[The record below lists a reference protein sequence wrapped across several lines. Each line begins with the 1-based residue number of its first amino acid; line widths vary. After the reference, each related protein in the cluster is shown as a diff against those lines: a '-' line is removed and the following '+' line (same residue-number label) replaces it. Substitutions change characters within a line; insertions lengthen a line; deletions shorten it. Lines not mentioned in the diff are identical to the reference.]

1 MQRIRYRWLIL
12 CVLALVATSCSR
24 ERRFPLEGQVLAVD
38 AVKGELTVRHSD
50 IKGFMPG
57 MTMPF
62 KVTDKAVLNER
73 KPGDLI
79 RATLVVENSLGR
91 LEDVVRTG
99 EAPLPADALVPSSAE
114 VLIPGALAPDAT
126 LLDQDART
134 RRLSEWK
141 GKAIGVTFVY
151 TRCPLSDFC
160 PLMDKHF
167 AAVQR
172 AVLGDPALAERV
184 HLLSVSFDPDFD
196 TPDVLRAHAKRVG
209 SDPRI
214 WTWLTGTR
222 DAVDPFAK
230 AFGISIMRGDQPKA
244 EIVHNL
250 RTVVLDPSGRVTR
263 VFNGN
268 DWKPEEL
275 LEALRA
281 ADVR

>member
-1 MQRIRYRWLIL
+1 MRRFRHRWLIL
-12 CVLALVATSCSR
+12 CVLALAAASCSR
-24 ERRFPLEGQVLAVD
+24 ERRYPLEGQVLAVD
-38 AVKGELTVRHSD
+38 SVKGELTVRHSD

-62 KVTDKAVLNER
+62 KVTDKAVLKER

-79 RATLVVENSLGR
+79 RATLVVEDSLGR

-99 EAPLPADALVPSSAE
+99 EAPLPADALAPATAD
-114 VLIPGALAPDAT
+114 VLVVGAIAPDAT
-126 LLDQDART
+126 LVDQEGQT
-134 RRLSEWK
+134 RHLSEWK
-141 GKAIGVTFVY
+141 GKTVGVTFVY

-172 AVLGDPALAERV
+172 AVLADPTLADRV
-184 HLLSVSFDPDFD
+184 RLLSVSFDPDFD

-222 DAVDPFAK
+222 ETVDPFAR
-230 AFGISIMRGDQPKA
+230 AFGISVMRGDQSKA

-250 RTVVLDPSGRVTR
+250 RTLVLDPNGRVAS
-263 VFNGN
+263 VLSGN
-268 DWKPEEL
+268 EWKPEEL

-281 ADVR
+281 ADAR